1 LIPFLFWIIV
11 PALKV
16 KAEIHLGGLFM
27 INIACLTTGLAT
39 NTVSNLLEVEI
50 NIHGSTLLKS
60 TDESKTRRVSSMVR
74 YKDKDVK
81 AETVSKKVYMIID
94 GEKVYID
101 PEIVKRYNLQSQ
113 KVSFFTGRKLYVEE
127 D

>member
-1 LIPFLFWIIV
+1 
-11 PALKV
+11 
-16 KAEIHLGGLFM
+16 
-27 INIACLTTGLAT
+27 
-39 NTVSNLLEVEI
+39 
-50 NIHGSTLLKS
+50 
-60 TDESKTRRVSSMVR
+60 MVR

-81 AETVSKKVYMIID
+81 VETVSKKVYMIID

-113 KVSFFTGRKLYVEE
+113 EVSFFTRRKLYVEE

>member
-1 LIPFLFWIIV
+1 
-11 PALKV
+11 
-16 KAEIHLGGLFM
+16 
-27 INIACLTTGLAT
+27 
-39 NTVSNLLEVEI
+39 
-50 NIHGSTLLKS
+50 
-60 TDESKTRRVSSMVR
+60 MVR

-94 GEKVYID
+94 GEEVYID

-113 KVSFFTGRKLYVEE
+113 EVSFFTRRKLYVEE

>member
-1 LIPFLFWIIV
+1 
-11 PALKV
+11 
-16 KAEIHLGGLFM
+16 
-27 INIACLTTGLAT
+27 
-39 NTVSNLLEVEI
+39 
-50 NIHGSTLLKS
+50 
-60 TDESKTRRVSSMVR
+60 MVR

-113 KVSFFTGRKLYVEE
+113 EVSFFTRRKLYVEE